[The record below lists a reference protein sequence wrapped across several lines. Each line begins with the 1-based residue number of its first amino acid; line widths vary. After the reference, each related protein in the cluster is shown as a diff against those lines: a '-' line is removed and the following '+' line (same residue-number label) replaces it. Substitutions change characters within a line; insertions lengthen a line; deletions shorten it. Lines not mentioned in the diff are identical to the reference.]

1 MNRAKANL
9 CLLLAGALWGIGFV
23 AQSTAMDAIGPM
35 LFIALR
41 FFLATLVV
49 LPFALLESRKAST
62 RLSMRDI
69 SGFLWIGLAMF
80 AGMTAQQIGLLTTTV
95 TNAGILTGL
104 YVVFVPFLVVVF
116 LRRLPHPVV
125 WPAALLA
132 FVGIWL
138 LSGGHA
144 LSLNS
149 GDALTILCAVF
160 WAGQVLM
167 IGVFG
172 QRTGRPLT
180 LSAVQFALCA
190 VLAFVAALLSEPIL
204 WTAIRDALP
213 EILYSGIFASG
224 VAFSLQAI
232 GQRYTTPAQAAIFL
246 STEAL
251 FAALF
256 GALFLGERVAALGYL
271 GCALIFVAILLVEV
285 TPALLQ
291 RQAKGVKA

>member
-49 LPFALLESRKAST
+49 LPFALLESHKAST

-291 RQAKGVKA
+291 RQAKGAKA